1 MLGFIG
7 LGTMG
12 APMCRNLA
20 ARSGQPVRAYD
31 SDLDALS
38 QMDEPGVVPVE
49 SVREVAELADTV
61 FLCLPGGPEVQEV
74 CLGSSSL
81 LTHLK
86 TGAVVVDFSTTP
98 VKLAQDLAARFA
110 AKGIQFVDAPVA
122 RTREAAK
129 EGTLSCMVGASEVMF
144 GRLKALLGCVASDVI
159 RCGEAGAGQAMKLIN
174 NMILFEN
181 VVAIAEALALIA
193 HVGIDPEL
201 AFQTLA
207 KGSADS
213 FALRNH
219 GMKAMLKGD
228 YPEKAFSSEYA
239 LKDIRYALRLAE
251 EQGLFLPGA
260 DNAKE
265 IIKKAIAAGYG
276 KEYFP
281 ALAKGSADSFAL
293 RHHGMKAML
302 PGAYPEK
309 AFSSEY
315 ALKDIRYALRL
326 GEEAGL
332 FLSGAD
338 NAKEMIKKA
347 IRAGHAKAY
356 FPALAQVVAPKKR
369 G

>member
-31 SDLDALS
+31 SDLDALA

-98 VKLAQDLAARFA
+98 VKLARDLAGRFA

-144 GRLKALLGCVASDVI
+144 GRLKPLLSCVASDI
-159 RCGEAGAGQAMKLIN
+159 TRCGEAGAGQAMKLIN
-174 NMILFEN
+174 NMILFQN
-181 VVAIAEALALIA
+181 VVAIAEGLALAREAGVDPALALD
-193 HVGIDPEL
+193 V
-201 AFQTLA
+201 
-207 KGSADS
+207 
-213 FALRNH
+213 
-219 GMKAMLKGD
+219 
-228 YPEKAFSSEYA
+228 
-239 LKDIRYALRLAE
+239 
-251 EQGLFLPGA
+251 
-260 DNAKE
+260 
-265 IIKKAIAAGYG
+265 
-276 KEYFP
+276 
-281 ALAKGSADSFAL
+281 LAKGSADSFAL

-338 NAKEMIKKA
+338 NAKELIKKA

-356 FPALAQVVAPKKR
+356 FPALAQVVVPKKR

>member
-20 ARSGQPVRAYD
+20 AKSGQPVRAYD
-31 SDLDALS
+31 SDLDALA
-38 QMDEPGVVPVE
+38 QMDQPGVVPVE

-61 FLCLPGGPEVQEV
+61 FLCLPGGAEVQEV
-74 CLGSSSL
+74 CLGSASL
-81 LTHLK
+81 LTYLK

-98 VKLAQDLAARFA
+98 VKLARDLAERFSAR
-110 AKGIQFVDAPVA
+110 GIQFVDAPVA

-129 EGTLSCMVGASEVMF
+129 EGTLSCMVGASETMF
-144 GRLKALLGCVASDVI
+144 GRLRPLLACVASDVT

-174 NMILFEN
+174 NMILFQN
-181 VVAIAEALALIA
+181 VVAIAEGLALARHAGLDAALALE
-193 HVGIDPEL
+193 VL
-201 AFQTLA
+201 S

-219 GMKAMLKGD
+219 GL
-228 YPEKAFSSEYA
+228 
-239 LKDIRYALRLAE
+239 
-251 EQGLFLPGA
+251 
-260 DNAKE
+260 
-265 IIKKAIAAGYG
+265 
-276 KEYFP
+276 
-281 ALAKGSADSFAL
+281 
-293 RHHGMKAML
+293 KAML
-302 PGAYPEK
+302 PGTYPEK

-332 FLSGAD
+332 FLAGAD

-356 FPALAQVVAPKKR
+356 FPALAQVVIPRKR